1 MASTCNGYIYG
12 VDGNIAGIKVESQN
26 ADTGPQ
32 YVAEAKDAC
41 GRTKAIKLGKHTGTC
56 SVSGY
61 FFSSLPTV
69 NQKLTISGKSFF
81 VDKVSKTQS
90 NTDFQKCELT
100 GKFWEG
106 IDTVGT
112 TNNC

>member
-1 MASTCNGYIYG
+1 MASNCNGYIYG
-12 VDGNIAGIKVESQN
+12 VDGSNSGIKVETQN

-56 SVSGY
+56 TVSGY
-61 FFSSLPTV
+61 FFDQLPTINSKV
-69 NQKLTISGKSFF
+69 VIAGRDFF
-81 VDKVSKTQS
+81 IDKVTKSQS
-90 NTDFQKCELT
+90 NTEFQKCEMT

-106 IDTVGT
+106 IDTIGQT
-112 TNNC
+112 ANC